1 MIKILVKDL
10 YAKQSEILR
19 LKHDI
24 ESEFINESAGGG
36 GSTPCGVEGLVVQ
49 RCFEKVPYFSF
60 IIIPSYSKLGW
71 S

>member
-36 GSTPCGVEGLVVQ
+36 GSTPCGVEGLV
-49 RCFEKVPYFSF
+49 
-60 IIIPSYSKLGW
+60 I
-71 S
+71 